1 MTQYNV
7 NFERTFPFS
16 NQTFSALLAAST
28 ALGVTIPGTSS
39 MLYRAKFACSS
50 TAEIWMRKNGTA
62 TAPSSNTSATTS
74 NQELV
79 PLDECRYVQGGD
91 TLSFISAG
99 TPSLSVSLLLV
110 QDNS

>member
-1 MTQYNV
+1 MTAYNT
-7 NFERTFPFS
+7 NYSGTFPFS
-16 NQTFSALLAAST
+16 NQTFSVLLAAST
-28 ALGVTIPGTSS
+28 ALGVTVPGTSS
-39 MLYRAKFACSS
+39 QLYRAKFACSS
-50 TAEIWMRKNGTA
+50 SAEIWMRKNGTA
-62 TAPSSNTSATTS
+62 AAPSANSSATTS
-74 NQELV
+74 YQELV